1 MRERKSEP
9 MGHLLLQ
16 GGAEFKGRM
25 AASDRAALALCGG
38 PEAPVFIIPTAAVPD
53 SNHQRAGGN
62 GERWFRS
69 LGAVRVHVLDLV
81 DRRAANDPAIA
92 AELEPGSLIY
102 MLGGFPGFLARTLA
116 GSVVWSAI
124 RAALDRGAILAG
136 SSAGAMV
143 LCDHFYDPAQ
153 ADIAT
158 GLGVLP
164 NACVLPHHDT
174 FGRQWVAHLRPRMPQ
189 ATLIGID
196 EETGVIGHL
205 EENEWMVYGRG
216 AVTLY
221 RPDGVTARFAD
232 GTVLSL

>member
-1 MRERKSEP
+1 

-25 AASDRAALALCGG
+25 AASDCAALSRCGG
-38 PEAPVFIIPTAAVPD
+38 LDAPVFIIPTAAVPD
-53 SNHQRAGGN
+53 NNHQRAGGN

-69 LGAVRVHVLDLV
+69 LGAHRIMVLDLI

-92 AELEPGSLIY
+92 AQLQPRSLIY
-102 MLGGFPGFLARTLA
+102 LLGGFPGFLAQTLA
-116 GSVVWSAI
+116 GSAVWSAI
-124 RAALDRGAILAG
+124 REALAQGAVLAG

-143 LCDHFYDPAQ
+143 LCDLFYDPAQ
-153 ADIAT
+153 AHIAA

-164 NACVLPHHDT
+164 KACVLPHHDT
-174 FGRQWVAHLRPRMPQ
+174 FGRQWVSHLRPRLPQ

-196 EETGVIGHL
+196 EETGIIGNL

-221 RPDGVTARFAD
+221 RPDGTRARFGD
-232 GTVLSL
+232 GMVLNL

>member
-1 MRERKSEP
+1 M
-9 MGHLLLQ
+9 MGDLMLQ

-25 AASDRAALALCGG
+25 AASDRAALARCGG
-38 PEAPVFIIPTAAVPD
+38 TDAPVFIIPTAAVPD
-53 SNHQRAGGN
+53 NNHQRAGGN

-69 LGAVRVHVLDLV
+69 LGANRIMVLDLI
-81 DRRAANDPAIA
+81 DRRAANDPAFA
-92 AELEPGSLIY
+92 AQLQAVGLIY
-102 MLGGFPGFLARTLA
+102 LLGGFPGFLAQTLA
-116 GSVVWSAI
+116 GSLVWSAI
-124 RAALDRGAILAG
+124 RAALEQGAVLAG

-153 ADIAT
+153 ADIVA

-174 FGRQWVAHLRPRMPQ
+174 FGREWAALLRPRLPQ
-189 ATLIGID
+189 ATLIAID
-196 EETGVIGHL
+196 EETGVIGNL

-221 RPDGVTARFAD
+221 RPGDKERFTEGMA
-232 GTVLSL
+232 LHL